1 MHTANTPP
9 PIGLLRISAAARIAG
24 LTPRVFRE
32 SLATRQIP
40 ITTVVMG
47 KLQHVRA
54 AELNTWLTSA
64 PAPAAADL
72 FAA

>member
-9 PIGLLRISAAARIAG
+9 SIGLLRISAAARIAG

-32 SLATRQIP
+32 SLSTREIP
-40 ITTVVMG
+40 IATVRIG

-54 AELNTWLTSA
+54 AELNQWLTST
-64 PAPAAADL
+64 PAPSEDL
-72 FAA
+72 FA